1 MVSAAG
7 SLIYFSATKWKVF
20 SIRNV
25 FEAGIVDE
33 IAIRKQNLETRSQI
47 LHALAASCMQSC
59 QVFASRQRKQFFEL
73 KNEAAI

>member
-1 MVSAAG
+1 
-7 SLIYFSATKWKVF
+7 
-20 SIRNV
+20 V

-33 IAIRKQNLETRSQI
+33 IAIRKQNLETRRQI

>member
-7 SLIYFSATKWKVF
+7 SLIYFSATKLKF
-20 SIRNV
+20 FPSEV

-73 KNEAAI
+73 KNEDAI